1 MSSRHSR
8 IQSPIT
14 DPTEHGEKIDFLNAD
29 GHFLAFAES
38 ISWKLIENLFKWVI
52 WAEHSATSSASIPR
66 ERNTP
71 PVTIY
76 FSSKSHNPGVLR
88 IDRRNCIV
96 GYKLL
101 LRGWIPRPV
110 TTEPPLW
117 AGLGN
122 VVPDTNHP
130 LLGNGPPASP
140 LAPYCNILVSTLP
153 DIWYFKQI
161 PTQHTYIHTM
171 MAGKSLQSEDQV
183 NASDFCKVES

>member
-96 GYKLL
+96 GYKFL

-117 AGLGN
+117 AGLGW
-122 VVPDTNHP
+122 TQQCCARYQ
-130 LLGNGPPASP
+130 PPFAREWSACITSSTILQYIGIYASR
-140 LAPYCNILVSTLP
+140 YLV
-153 DIWYFKQI
+153 F
-161 PTQHTYIHTM
+161 
-171 MAGKSLQSEDQV
+171 
-183 NASDFCKVES
+183 